1 MEMWLTLLSA
11 VNEKIRC
18 LDSLQSSPW
27 FQQILSILVALS
39 GERWEWFSEEQDTHK
54 RGEQG
59 NIRIAFQVKPGF
71 RRFFQ
76 KCEKVPGIE

>member
-1 MEMWLTLLSA
+1 MRKYDVLTPCRALRGFS
-11 VNEKIRC
+11 R
-18 LDSLQSSPW
+18 SLT
-27 FQQILSILVALS
+27 ILVALS